1 MAEIKEVIEGGRA
14 VLGIEFGSTR
24 IKAVLVDEDNT
35 PVAAG
40 SHEWENRFE
49 NGVWTYSLDDIWV
62 GLKDCYASLK
72 ADVRAKY
79 GVTLKNFAAIG
90 FSAMMHGY
98 MVFDEKGELLVP
110 FRTWRNSITEEAADE
125 LTSLFN
131 YNIPQRWSIA
141 HLYQAMLNNEEH
153 LPRIDYMTTLE
164 GFIHWKLTGRRVIG
178 VGEASGMFPIDTST
192 KNYNAN
198 MVGKFDSLIEERNAK
213 GDRPELKWRLMDIMP
228 EVLLEGEDAGVLT
241 EEGAALLDADGDL
254 CAGIPLCPPEGD
266 AGTGMT
272 ATNSVAV
279 RTGNVSAGT
288 SVFAMIVMEKE
299 LSKVYPE
306 IDLVTTP
313 TGNLVSMVH
322 CNNCTSDLNA
332 WVSIFKEFEEALGIP
347 VDMNKLFSV
356 LYNKALEG
364 DADCGGLMSYGYI
377 SGENITHMDEGR
389 PLFVRNTNSKFS
401 LANFMRTHL
410 YTSLGALKIGLDIL
424 LKEEGV
430 KVDSITGHGGL
441 FKTKGVGQRFL
452 AAAMDAPIT
461 VMDTAGE
468 GGAWGMALLASY
480 MIHKGEGETLDDYLN
495 NRVFA
500 GQSGSTMEP
509 DKNDVKGFDEFIER
523 YKAGLAVERAAVESI
538 MI

>member
-24 IKAVLVDEDNT
+24 IKAVLVDEDNK

-79 GVTLKNFAAIG
+79 GVTLKKFAAMG

-98 MVFDEKGELLVP
+98 MVFDENGELLVP

-228 EVLLEGEDAGVLT
+228 EVLLAGEDAGVLT

-332 WVSIFKEFEEALGIP
+332 WVNIFKEFEEALGIP

-377 SGENITHMDEGR
+377 SGENITHMEEGR

-468 GGAWGMALLASY
+468 GGAWGMAVLASY

-523 YKAGLAVERAAVESI
+523 YKAGLAVERAAVDSYEN
-538 MI
+538 

>member
-1 MAEIKEVIEGGRA
+1 MGSVKETIENGKA

-24 IKAVLVDEDNT
+24 IKAVLIDENHA
-35 PVAAG
+35 PIAGG
-40 SHEWENRFE
+40 SHEWENRYE
-49 NGVWTYSLDDIWV
+49 NGVWTYSLDDIWN
-62 GLKDCYASLK
+62 GLTDCYASLK
-72 ADVRAKY
+72 ADVKEKY
-79 GVTLKNFAAIG
+79 GVVLKKLGAIG

-98 MVFDEKGELLVP
+98 MVFDKEGELLVP

-141 HLYQAMLNNEEH
+141 HLYQAMLKDEEH

-164 GFIHWKLTGRRVIG
+164 GFIHWKLTGERVIG
-178 VGEASGMFPIDTST
+178 VGEASGMFPIDTTT

-198 MVGKFDSLIEERNAK
+198 MVGKFDSLIEERNAR
-213 GDRPELKWRLMDIMP
+213 GDKAQLPWRLMDIMP
-228 EVLLEGEDAGVLT
+228 KVLLAGDEAGSLT
-241 EEGAALLDADGDL
+241 AEGAALLDKDGDL
-254 CAGIPLCPPEGD
+254 EAGIPLCPPEGD

-272 ATNSVAV
+272 ATNAVAV

-332 WVSIFKEFEEALGIP
+332 WVNIFKEFEEALGIP

-377 SGENITHMDEGR
+377 SGENITHMEEGR
-389 PLFVRNTNSKFS
+389 PLFVRNTNSSFT

-452 AAAMDAPIT
+452 AAAMDTPIT
-461 VMDTAGE
+461 VMETAGE
-468 GGAWGMALLASY
+468 GGAWGMALLAAY
-480 MIHKGEGETLDDYLN
+480 MIKKGNNETLDDYLN
-495 NRVFA
+495 NKVFA

-509 DKNDVKGFDEFIER
+509 DAEDVNGFDEFIAR
-523 YKAGLAVERAAVESI
+523 YKAGLAVERAAVDNYEN
-538 MI
+538 